1 MPGMPSNPDAAWI
14 HVWPMYLE
22 NVEDLEVDLLD
33 VLGLPEQDAANRFR
47 FSEHR
52 LNYIKRRAFYRNIL
66 SLYTG
71 ENPRTI
77 SFSRTAKGKPFL
89 PSNRLDFS
97 TSSSGQYA
105 LIAVSNFS
113 VGIDIERHRES
124 LCGDRSLGD
133 QFLSHPEIR
142 RLETAPESAKCKL
155 LFDYWTLKEA
165 YLKGIGT
172 GLLVDPRKIAFDID
186 TKTFLKAA
194 AAKPRPERNWNFR
207 QPELVTNYSM
217 AVATNRKGAE
227 LEIVTAA
234 MSTDSK
240 IRLIS

>member
-1 MPGMPSNPDAAWI
+1 
-14 HVWPMYLE
+14 
-22 NVEDLEVDLLD
+22 
-33 VLGLPEQDAANRFR
+33 
-47 FSEHR
+47 
-52 LNYIKRRAFYRNIL
+52 
-66 SLYTG
+66 
-71 ENPRTI
+71 
-77 SFSRTAKGKPFL
+77 
-89 PSNRLDFS
+89 
-97 TSSSGQYA
+97 
-105 LIAVSNFS
+105 
-113 VGIDIERHRES
+113 
-124 LCGDRSLGD
+124 
-133 QFLSHPEIR
+133 
-142 RLETAPESAKCKL
+142 